1 MAAAV
6 QHGFDAEHEALAEEM
21 RMRNFKVKL
30 IETFTVTRETIV
42 GVEAESLQE
51 AVESCADGTIA
62 PPEFEHPGWSEFWS
76 PNEEFVVGA
85 MLPDAAAD
93 GARSP
98 DKSDPHRAMTQDEAK
113 RAAYAVEEGDLQ
125 FDPHELS
132 GLNDAPF

>member
-1 MAAAV
+1 
-6 QHGFDAEHEALAEEM
+6 
-21 RMRNFKVKL
+21 MRNFKVKL
-30 IETFTVTRETIV
+30 IETFIVTRETIV
-42 GVEAESLQE
+42 DAEADSIQE
-51 AVESCADGTIA
+51 AVELYSEGQIA
-62 PPEFEHPGWSEFWS
+62 TPDFDHPSWAEFWS
-76 PNEEFVVGA
+76 PNEQCVVGA